1 METFRLD
8 KVTINIGK
16 DKDELTHRL
25 ADRFVSLAQDCVKN
39 SGRYAVALSGGST
52 PKAFYALLAE
62 PEYGNQVPWKA
73 THLFWGD
80 ERCVA
85 HDSPESNYKMAVDA
99 LISKV
104 PIPAENVHP
113 THGQD
118 QDPVAAALKYEKEI
132 VEFFKLGAGE
142 FPAFDFNLLGMG
154 PDGHTASLFP
164 GSAALEERSRI
175 VVANFVAKFNTY
187 RITLT
192 LPAINNSKNVIF
204 MVAGQ
209 DKQEMLKTVLESG
222 PPVLPSQ
229 LIAPAGKL
237 DWYIDRAAAAGLDLH
252 LFSPVS
258 SGV

>member
-1 METFRLD
+1 
-8 KVTINIGK
+8 
-16 DKDELTHRL
+16 
-25 ADRFVSLAQDCVKN
+25 
-39 SGRYAVALSGGST
+39 
-52 PKAFYALLAE
+52 
-62 PEYGNQVPWKA
+62 
-73 THLFWGD
+73 
-80 ERCVA
+80 
-85 HDSPESNYKMAVDA
+85 
-99 LISKV
+99 
-104 PIPAENVHP
+104 
-113 THGQD
+113 
-118 QDPVAAALKYEKEI
+118 
-132 VEFFKLGAGE
+132 
-142 FPAFDFNLLGMG
+142 G

-229 LIAPAGKL
+229 LIAPAGNL
-237 DWYIDRAAAAGLDLH
+237 DWYVDRAAAAGLDMR